1 MGRGVFFSYG
11 GNTNTFIY
19 MSKLIIKTGC
29 KFDVELERELL
40 NFSDD
45 QLQAIKDI
53 NAILEHSGV
62 VLYGAL
68 GLKQPRF

>member
-1 MGRGVFFSYG
+1 
-11 GNTNTFIY
+11 

-29 KFDVELERELL
+29 RFDVELEKELL
-40 NFSDD
+40 NFSED
-45 QLQAIKDI
+45 QRQAIKDI